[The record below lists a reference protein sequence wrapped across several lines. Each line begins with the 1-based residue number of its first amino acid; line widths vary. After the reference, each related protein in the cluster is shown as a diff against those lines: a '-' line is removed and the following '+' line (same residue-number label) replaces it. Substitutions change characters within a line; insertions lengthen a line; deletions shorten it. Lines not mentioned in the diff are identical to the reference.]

1 MIINNKIVI
10 IGYLFLFISS
20 GSVECSNGF
29 CAVSGVLA
37 SPVQKEFSVVEGID
51 IMSGRSHST
60 PVPRAGQLE
69 TDLMLILCSLA
80 EGRSY
85 STEVN

>member
-10 IGYLFLFISS
+10 IGYFLFGSS
-20 GSVECSNGF
+20 RSVECFDGF

-37 SPVQKEFSVVEGID
+37 FPVRKEFSVVEGID

>member
-1 MIINNKIVI
+1 M
-10 IGYLFLFISS
+10 LFISS